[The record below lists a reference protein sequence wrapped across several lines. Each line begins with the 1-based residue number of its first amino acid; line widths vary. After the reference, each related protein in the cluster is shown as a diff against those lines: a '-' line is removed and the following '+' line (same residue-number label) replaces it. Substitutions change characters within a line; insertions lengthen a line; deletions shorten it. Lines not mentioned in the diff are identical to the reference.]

1 MSDSKAKLVTANQ
14 EVVVE
19 RRKVSFVIA
28 IAIVIVTV
36 IVVVIVLVTKRQFLI
51 VIVINCIIRC
61 LRNIALVA
69 LLYIVN
75 MIITITIITI
85 TIITIDHHCHLKVS
99 SLQGSVARLGKEI
112 RSLHPHIQVSCILY
126 FVFRIS

>member
-36 IVVVIVLVTKRQFLI
+36 IVVVIVLVTKGQFLI

-75 MIITITIITI
+75 IIT
-85 TIITIDHHCHLKVS
+85 DM
-99 SLQGSVARLGKEI
+99 E
-112 RSLHPHIQVSCILY
+112 
-126 FVFRIS
+126 FVQNFTPPDFQAKNFTPSIPPNFNSFSKKKHKK

>member
-36 IVVVIVLVTKRQFLI
+36 IAVVIVLVIKMQFLI

-75 MIITITIITI
+75 IIA
-85 TIITIDHHCHLKVS
+85 DM
-99 SLQGSVARLGKEI
+99 E
-112 RSLHPHIQVSCILY
+112 
-126 FVFRIS
+126 FVQNFTPPDFQAKNFTPSISPNFNSFSKKKHKK

>member
-19 RRKVSFVIA
+19 RRKVGFVIA
-28 IAIVIVTV
+28 IAIVIVIVIV
-36 IVVVIVLVTKRQFLI
+36 IVVAITLVTKMGLSI

-69 LLYIVN
+69 LLNIVN
-75 MIITITIITI
+75 SDCITIIITIIITMNIKILLTIIAI
-85 TIITIDHHCHLKVS
+85 
-99 SLQGSVARLGKEI
+99 
-112 RSLHPHIQVSCILY
+112 
-126 FVFRIS
+126 

>member
-19 RRKVSFVIA
+19 RRKVGFVIA
-28 IAIVIVTV
+28 IAKVIVIV
-36 IVVVIVLVTKRQFLI
+36 IVVAITLVTKMGLSI

-69 LLYIVN
+69 LLNVVN
-75 MIITITIITI
+75 SDCITIIITITITMNIKI
-85 TIITIDHHCHLKVS
+85 LLTIIAI
-99 SLQGSVARLGKEI
+99 
-112 RSLHPHIQVSCILY
+112 
-126 FVFRIS
+126 